1 MMAYIT
7 PDSYCDIGDGYCN
20 YISNTTASPISHMV
34 IIGSC
39 IILFVQTL
47 SIFTDD
53 RAPAMVRI
61 LSLNFQT
68 MHVRLKFFK
77 IPPQEYTAGPP
88 GCHFPHHLRGSR
100 PILLRGIRELD
111 RTLSGLIANPSG
123 GPNVGRNC
131 PSRQEHEETMI

>member
-7 PDSYCDIGDGYCN
+7 PDSYCGIGDGYCN

-68 MHVRLKFFK
+68 IAATQVFLISFK
-77 IPPQEYTAGPP
+77 EYTSGSP
-88 GCHFPHHLRGSR
+88 GCHFPHHLRGSHPR
-100 PILLRGIRELD
+100 LL
-111 RTLSGLIANPSG
+111 
-123 GPNVGRNC
+123 
-131 PSRQEHEETMI
+131 HK